1 MIHLALIMI
10 LAPFGA
16 PEIVIDEDGVVT
28 VIESPEERA
37 AEQRNMDMLAEAA
50 QAYRVYHNT
59 REGDLDEVIVKH
71 EKLLESGM
79 TLVPEVRSY
88 IANALIDLRRERAKL
103 SLGITGE
110 SLSPERLRALEE
122 QVRAGAFQ
130 NEALDVVMEALQAEK
145 NKLPAESNKGYAE
158 IERDYRKQTATL
170 REKIIDEL
178 PEEKALEAARMLFEL
193 AVLIAELDDAESV
206 RQCAHYYARGRQ
218 KALEATLQDTEQ
230 QDEAVQR
237 AEQCAKH
244 LLTLL
249 ERRKDTVLSREI
261 MKAYSQDWELVMEI
275 EHLLSKMDLRVEEAE
290 RREHTA
296 QRPTRAALVE
306 AGELFTE
313 ALMKGSFSG
322 GKNVL
327 ESAHNY
333 AKIRQTALAAAQF
346 NEAIPLSGTAAVL
359 TGKSQVD
366 GPNMAELCK
375 KQLLAMLE
383 RQKDTATCREIME
396 RYADDKELVLEI
408 EKLLKKME
416 SQ

>member
-16 PEIVIDEDGVVT
+16 PEIVIDEDGFVT

-50 QAYRVYHNT
+50 QAYRIYHNT

-110 SLSPERLRALEE
+110 ILSPERLRALEE

-145 NKLPAESNKGYAE
+145 NKLPVESNKGYAE

-359 TGKSQVD
+359 SGQSQVD